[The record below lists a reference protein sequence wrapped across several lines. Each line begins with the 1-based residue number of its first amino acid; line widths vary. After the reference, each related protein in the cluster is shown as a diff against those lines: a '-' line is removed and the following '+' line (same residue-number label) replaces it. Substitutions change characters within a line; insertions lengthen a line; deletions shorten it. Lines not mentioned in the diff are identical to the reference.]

1 VGTSQEGMSMQTLIH
16 SFTFFG
22 SHHGLMQDK
31 TLAHLAISF
40 ASIGVALVIA
50 VPLGVWLG
58 HLHRGSFLAINVSNI
73 FRALPSLAMI
83 SIGIGVL
90 GIGFANVLVALV
102 VLAAPVMLTNAYVA
116 VEHVDRNAVEAAR
129 AAGMRPWQVLTRVEL
144 PLAAPLIFA
153 GIRTGTVYVVATA
166 TLATFAGGGG
176 LGDVIVN
183 EPTYGVPGVIAGSL
197 AITVLAFG
205 IDGLLALVQ
214 RAATPKPLRR
224 QNRFSRT
231 AATVT
236 EAARDNLVIQQS

>member
-1 VGTSQEGMSMQTLIH
+1 MKTLVD
-16 SFTFFG
+16 SFTFFDHN
-22 SHHGLMQDK
+22 SGLMRDK
-31 TLAHLAISF
+31 TLAHLAITF
-40 ASIGVALVIA
+40 ASVGVALAIA
-50 VPLGVWLG
+50 IPLGVWLG
-58 HLHRGSFLAINVSNI
+58 HLRRGSFLAINVSNV

-90 GIGFANVLVALV
+90 GIGFTNVLVALV

-116 VEHVDRNAVEAAR
+116 VEQVDPSLVEAAR

-144 PLAAPLIFA
+144 PIAAPLIFA
-153 GIRTGTVYVVATA
+153 GLRTATVYVVATA

-197 AITVLAFG
+197 AITALAFA

-214 RAATPKPLRR
+214 RAATPKPLRK
-224 QNRFSRT
+224 QTRFSR
-231 AATVT
+231 AAAVTVT
-236 EAARDNLVIQQS
+236 EPTQDDLVIQQP

>member
-1 VGTSQEGMSMQTLIH
+1 MRTLVN

-22 SHHGLMQDK
+22 HHPGLMWDK
-31 TLAHLAISF
+31 TLAHLAVSF
-40 ASIGVALVIA
+40 ASVGVALAVA

-58 HLHRGSFLAINVSNI
+58 HLHRGSFLAINTSNI
-73 FRALPSLAMI
+73 FRALPSLALI
-83 SIGIGVL
+83 SIGIAIL

-116 VEHVDRNAVEAAR
+116 VEQVDRNAVEAAR

-144 PLAAPLIFA
+144 PIATPLIFA

-197 AITVLAFG
+197 AITVLAFA

-214 RAATPKPLRR
+214 RAATPRPLRKHA
-224 QNRFSRT
+224 RFSR
-231 AATVT
+231 AAVTVAEPT
-236 EAARDNLVIQQS
+236 KDDLVIQQS

>member
-1 VGTSQEGMSMQTLIH
+1 MRTLLN

-22 SHHGLMQDK
+22 NHPGLMWDK
-31 TLAHLAISF
+31 TLAHLAITF
-40 ASIGVALVIA
+40 ASVGVALAIA
-50 VPLGVWLG
+50 IPLGVWLG
-58 HLHRGSFLAINVSNI
+58 HLHRASFLAINVSNV

-83 SIGIGVL
+83 SIGISIL
-90 GIGFANVLVALV
+90 GIGFWNVLVALV

-116 VEHVDRNAVEAAR
+116 VEQVDRNAVEAAR
-129 AAGMRPWQVLTRVEL
+129 AAGMRGWQVLTRVEL
-144 PLAAPLIFA
+144 PIASPLIFA

-183 EPTYGVPGVIAGSL
+183 EPTFGVPGVIAGSL
-197 AITVLAFG
+197 AITVLAFA

-214 RAATPKPLRR
+214 RAATPRPLRK
-224 QNRFSRT
+224 QARFSRT

-236 EAARDNLVIQQS
+236 EPTADNLIVQQS

>member
-1 VGTSQEGMSMQTLIH
+1 MRTLDD

-22 SHHGLMQDK
+22 HHPGLMWDK

-40 ASIGVALVIA
+40 ASIGVALAIA
-50 VPLGVWLG
+50 IPLGVWLG
-58 HLHRGSFLAINVSNI
+58 HLHRGSFLAINTSNV

-83 SIGIGVL
+83 SIGIAFL

-116 VEHVDRNAVEAAR
+116 VEQVDRNTVEAAR
-129 AAGMRPWQVLTRVEL
+129 AAGMNPWQVLTRVEL
-144 PLAAPLIFA
+144 PLATPLIFA

-176 LGDVIVN
+176 LGDIIVN

-197 AITVLAFG
+197 AITVLAFA
-205 IDGLLALVQ
+205 IDGLLALAQ
-214 RAATPKPLRR
+214 RAATPRPLRKR
-224 QNRFSRT
+224 GRLGRADTVVAAPAT
-231 AATVT
+231 AT
-236 EAARDNLVIQQS
+236 EDLVVQ

>member
-1 VGTSQEGMSMQTLIH
+1 MQTLIN

-22 SHHGLMQDK
+22 SHPGLMWNK

-40 ASIGVALVIA
+40 ASVGVAFAIA
-50 VPLGVWLG
+50 IPLGVWLG
-58 HLHRGSFLAINVSNI
+58 HLHRASFLAINVSNV

-83 SIGIGVL
+83 SIGIGFL

-116 VEHVDRNAVEAAR
+116 VDQVDRNAVEAAR
-129 AAGMRPWQVLTRVEL
+129 AAGMRPRQVLTRVEL
-144 PLAAPLIFA
+144 PLASPLIFA

-176 LGDVIVN
+176 LGDIIVN

-197 AITVLAFG
+197 AITALAFG
-205 IDGLLALVQ
+205 IDGVLAVVQ
-214 RAATPKPLRR
+214 RAATPRPLRKR
-224 QNRFSRT
+224 RWFSRA
-231 AATVT
+231 AATVADP
-236 EAARDNLVIQQS
+236 AAQDLVVQQS

>member
-1 VGTSQEGMSMQTLIH
+1 MQTLIN

-22 SHHGLMQDK
+22 HHPGLMWNK

-40 ASIGVALVIA
+40 ASIGVALAIA
-50 VPLGVWLG
+50 IPLGVWLG
-58 HLHRGSFLAINVSNI
+58 HLHRASFLAINVSNV

-83 SIGIGVL
+83 SIGIGLL

-116 VEHVDRNAVEAAR
+116 VDQVDRNAVEAAR
-129 AAGMRPWQVLTRVEL
+129 AAGMHPRQVLTRVEL
-144 PLAAPLIFA
+144 PLASPLIFA

-176 LGDVIVN
+176 LGDIIVN

-197 AITVLAFG
+197 AITALAFL
-205 IDGLLALVQ
+205 IDGLLAVVQ
-214 RAATPKPLRR
+214 RAATPRPLRKR
-224 QNRFSRT
+224 KRFSR
-231 AATVT
+231 AAPTVADP
-236 EAARDNLVIQQS
+236 EAEDLVVQQS